1 MGLLVTALLT
11 ASRWLLGQGQG
22 CVCTSPQHEQT
33 GSANTLGSR
42 GQPLLT
48 GDCPPRVGTNLL
60 FARTRGA
67 EELGTGRDGL
77 PRCLLSLGLC
87 GAGVL
92 WCLICSRALTLSLA
106 VSGAGPA
113 HTQQSAP
120 RPLNSDPAQTHFFV
134 VHVEII
140 GSPNKAVTV
149 ASSPAG
155 ASRAARLSSTMF
167 AF

>member
-1 MGLLVTALLT
+1 MLGLLVTALLT

-67 EELGTGRDGL
+67 EELRSWGPGGMVY
-77 PRCLLSLGLC
+77 P
-87 GAGVL
+87 GV
-92 WCLICSRALTLSLA
+92 
-106 VSGAGPA
+106 
-113 HTQQSAP
+113 
-120 RPLNSDPAQTHFFV
+120 
-134 VHVEII
+134 
-140 GSPNKAVTV
+140 
-149 ASSPAG
+149 SSPWVCVELECSG
-155 ASRAARLSSTMF
+155 V
-167 AF
+167 